1 MAKTKTKYFEPT
13 EQLKGLSDFGVYR
26 EQIKKSSP
34 ALRQELL
41 KQRKAEV
48 AKMKAQEAYFRD
60 KNATQQLAFA
70 QAAANQRNRKMGIMA
85 SRAERLELEA
95 VSLDEVPLLHTMER
109 ERTRLSTPPDRFIVQ
124 TERMATDSF
133 PD

>member
-1 MAKTKTKYFEPT
+1 MAKTKNPKFNSVNDALKYLESKDKQKEIRKEAQRQFNE
-13 EQLKGLSDFGVYR
+13 
-26 EQIKKSSP
+26 KKF
-34 ALRQELL
+34 AQ
-41 KQRKAEV
+41 QR
-48 AKMKAQEAYFRD
+48 
-60 KNATQQLAFA
+60 ATQQLALA